1 VPSGHEAAVSEEC
14 HARDLGLGRALH
26 DSRHVHILRI
36 PQPDRVVEAAR
47 DKLRVVRDTLP
58 VLLAQP
64 LRVQRDKLKD
74 GALVP
79 RDVGLLLTPLD
90 AEDTD
95 TEIRMD

>member
-1 VPSGHEAAVSEEC
+1 VPGGHEAAVSEEC

-36 PQPDRVVEAAR
+36 PQPDRVV
-47 DKLRVVRDTLP
+47 
-58 VLLAQP
+58 VLLAQT